1 MTEIIWCPE
10 KADRSVAGYKMLN
23 CGNNRK
29 QVRTVRLKDLL
40 LRLPVKEFWGD
51 GNTEITAVEYD
62 SRAVGPGALF
72 IALRGSKA
80 DGHDYMSEA
89 LTRGAVAVLAEETRD
104 LEGRVNLILVPDT
117 RKVLPLVGK
126 VFYQD
131 PAARLNLLGVVGT
144 NGKTTSTFLL
154 HSILKE
160 AFNRAGLIGTIHHL
174 LGERTEPAGNTTPG
188 ALDLQ
193 RLFAE
198 MVKNEVKFAVME
210 VSSHALALGR
220 VEGLSFAGGLFT
232 NITRDHL
239 DFHGTFDE
247 YLQVK
252 SSFFKGL
259 APEAAAVINIDDP
272 YGPYI
277 IRCTRAR
284 KLTYGFAPEADIRA
298 EEVTMTMKEST
309 FTACTPWGK
318 RTLRLSLP
326 GKFNVYNAL
335 GALGLSLALNVELDT
350 ACRGVEKLTGVP
362 GRFEVVPGGK
372 DFTVVVDYAHT
383 PDGLAN
389 VLRTARSLAKNR
401 VFVVFGCGGDR
412 DRGKR
417 REMGRIA
424 ALLSDFSIVT
434 SDNPRSEDPA
444 AIAGE
449 IAEGFQKTDAAGRY
463 RIILDRE
470 QAIRE
475 AINLAGPGDMVIIAG
490 KGHETYQIFKDRTL
504 YFNDRETAAAAL
516 KERNHG

>member
-1 MTEIIWCPE
+1 
-10 KADRSVAGYKMLN
+10 ML
-23 CGNNRK
+23 
-29 QVRTVRLKDLL
+29 LKDLL
-40 LRLPVKEFWGD
+40 IRLPVKEFWGD
-51 GNTEITAVEYD
+51 GTTEITAVEYD
-62 SRAVGPGALF
+62 SRAVSPGALF
-72 IALRGSKA
+72 IALRGSKT
-80 DGHDYMSEA
+80 DGHDYMTEA
-89 LTRGAVAVLAEETRD
+89 LSRGAVAVLGEESRG
-104 LEGRVNLILVPDT
+104 LEKQVNFILVPDT
-117 RKVLPLVGK
+117 QKVLALVGK
-126 VFYQD
+126 VFYHD

-144 NGKTTSTFLL
+144 NGKTTSTFFL
-154 HSILKE
+154 HSILKQ
-160 AFNRAGLIGTIHHL
+160 AFNRVGLIGTIHHI
-174 LGERTEPAGNTTPG
+174 LGGKTEPAGNTTPG

-198 MVKNEVKFAVME
+198 MVKNEVKSVVME

-247 YLQVK
+247 YLRVK

-259 APEAAAVINIDDP
+259 SPEAAAVINIDDP
-272 YGPYI
+272 HGRYMM
-277 IRCTRAR
+277 RSTRAQ
-284 KLTYGFAPEADIRA
+284 KLTYGFSPEAEIRA
-298 EEVTMTMKEST
+298 EQVKMTMKDST
-309 FTACTPWGK
+309 FTVCTPWGK
-318 RTLRLSLP
+318 RSLRLSLP

-350 ACRGVEKLTGVP
+350 ACRGVEKLAGVP
-362 GRFEVVPGGK
+362 GRFQVVPGGK

-383 PDGLAN
+383 ADGLAN

-401 VFVVFGCGGDR
+401 VIVVFGCGGDR

-417 REMGRIA
+417 REMGKIA
-424 ALLSDFSIVT
+424 ALLSDFSIIT

-449 IAEGFQKTDAAGRY
+449 IADGFRKTEDAGRY

-470 QAIRE
+470 RAIRE
-475 AINLAGPGDMVIIAG
+475 AVNLAGAGDMVIIAG
-490 KGHETYQIFKDRTL
+490 KGHETYQIFKDRTV
-504 YFNDRETAAAAL
+504 YFDDRETAAAAL